1 MMILE
6 TNFLDKYAP
15 TTIENLPI
23 DGSLKILFSN
33 FIKIN
38 RIQLLLI
45 SHDEYLK
52 LLIIKI
58 LIKTLRINNDDILF
72 TSRMKD
78 QGVTAMRYEIKMFC
92 QTPSKHGKK
101 ILVVD
106 DIHTFSE
113 SIQKIFIN
121 NIDKWSKNIHVLM
134 TTTNIY
140 SVDEI
145 LVTRLFPINISSVS
159 NNTLI
164 HMIKTTCTSE
174 KIAITDESQNLIC
187 ALSQQNIQ
195 NIYHVLEKCMLL
207 QSGGITITSDI
218 ITQCCTLINFN
229 TLKQYFEFC
238 KGGDIMKAYNHLL
251 KIIENGHSVLD
262 ILNEIYNYIKATD
275 ILSEEEKYKC
285 CKIVSQYIVVFI
297 IIHEEELELLL
308 LTQEIVDIF

>member
-23 DGSLKILFSN
+23 NESLKALFCN
-33 FIKIN
+33 FIKMN

-58 LIKTLRINNDDILF
+58 LIKILKINNDDILF
-72 TSRMKD
+72 TSNMKD
-78 QGVTAMRYEIKMFC
+78 QGVAAMRYEIKMFC
-92 QTPSKHGKK
+92 QSPSKNGGK

-113 SIQKIFIN
+113 SIQKLFIN
-121 NIDKWSKNIHVLM
+121 NIDKWIKNIHVLM
-134 TTTNIY
+134 TTDNIY

-174 KIAITDESQNLIC
+174 KIAMTDESQNLIC

-207 QSGGITITSDI
+207 QSGGVAITSDI
-218 ITQCCTLINFN
+218 IKQCCTLINFN
-229 TLKQYFEFC
+229 MLKQYFEFC
-238 KGGDIMKAYNHLL
+238 KAGDIMGGYNHLL
-251 KIIENGHSVLD
+251 KIVDNGHSVLD
-262 ILNEIYNYIKATD
+262 ILNEIYTYIKASD
-275 ILSEEEKYKC
+275 FLCEEEKYKC

-308 LTQEIVDIF
+308 FTQEIVDIF

>member
-23 DGSLKILFSN
+23 NESLKALFCN
-33 FIKIN
+33 FIKMN

-58 LIKTLRINNDDILF
+58 LIKILKINNDDILF
-72 TSRMKD
+72 TSNMKD
-78 QGVTAMRYEIKMFC
+78 QGVAAMRYEIKMFC
-92 QTPSKHGKK
+92 QSPSKNGGK

-113 SIQKIFIN
+113 SIQKLFIN
-121 NIDKWSKNIHVLM
+121 NIDKWNKNIHVLM
-134 TTTNIY
+134 TTDNIY

-174 KIAITDESQNLIC
+174 KIAMTDESQNLIC

-207 QSGGITITSDI
+207 QSGGVAITSDI
-218 ITQCCTLINFN
+218 IKQCCTLINFN
-229 TLKQYFEFC
+229 MLKQYFEFC
-238 KGGDIMKAYNHLL
+238 KAGDIMGGYNHLL
-251 KIIENGHSVLD
+251 KIVDNGHSVLD
-262 ILNEIYNYIKATD
+262 ILNEIYTYIKASD
-275 ILSEEEKYKC
+275 FLCEEEKYKC

-308 LTQEIVDIF
+308 FTQEIVDIF

>member
-1 MMILE
+1 MILE

-23 DGSLKILFSN
+23 NESLKALLCN
-33 FIKIN
+33 FIKMN

-58 LIKTLRINNDDILF
+58 LIKILKINNDDILF
-72 TSRMKD
+72 TSNMKD
-78 QGVTAMRYEIKMFC
+78 QGVAAMRYEIKMFC
-92 QTPSKHGKK
+92 QSPSKNGKK

-113 SIQKIFIN
+113 SIQKLFIN
-121 NIDKWSKNIHVLM
+121 NIDKWIKNIHVLM
-134 TTTNIY
+134 TTDNIY

-174 KIAITDESQNLIC
+174 KIAMTDESQNLIC

-207 QSGGITITSDI
+207 QSGGVAITSDI
-218 ITQCCTLINFN
+218 IKQCCTLINFN
-229 TLKQYFEFC
+229 MLKQYFEFC
-238 KGGDIMKAYNHLL
+238 KAGDIMGGYNHLL
-251 KIIENGHSVLD
+251 KIVDNGHSVLD
-262 ILNEIYNYIKATD
+262 ILNEIYTYIKASD
-275 ILSEEEKYKC
+275 FLCEEEKYKC

-308 LTQEIVDIF
+308 FTQEIVDIF